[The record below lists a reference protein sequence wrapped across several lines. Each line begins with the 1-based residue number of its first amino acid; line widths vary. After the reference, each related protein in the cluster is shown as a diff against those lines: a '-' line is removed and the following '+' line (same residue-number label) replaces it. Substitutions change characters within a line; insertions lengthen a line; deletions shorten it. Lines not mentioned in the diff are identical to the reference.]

1 MKPLSVGEVQ
11 GDRIGTSSEIEVP
24 RYELAA
30 VINPDRLGIADLMAD
45 PFQRLDDVLP
55 AIAEPCI
62 GRGTKA
68 GMRIDDGQD
77 ALAANGAIG

>member
-1 MKPLSVGEVQ
+1 
-11 GDRIGTSSEIEVP
+11 
-24 RYELAA
+24 
-30 VINPDRLGIADLMAD
+30 MAD
-45 PFQRLDDVLP
+45 PFQRLDDILP

-77 ALAANGAIG
+77 SELVAEGELVMNKIHGPDIVRADGFGAIVA